1 MKISARNSIPG
12 TVKYI
17 KLGPVSA
24 EVTINVASGID
35 IVAVISTASAAELKL
50 KVGAKAFAVIKAS
63 SVMVGVEHA

>member
-12 TVKYI
+12 TVTRL

-24 EVTINVASGID
+24 EVTINVATGID
-35 IVAVISTASAAELKL
+35 IVSVISTASAEELKL

-63 SVMVGVEHA
+63 SVMVGIEHA